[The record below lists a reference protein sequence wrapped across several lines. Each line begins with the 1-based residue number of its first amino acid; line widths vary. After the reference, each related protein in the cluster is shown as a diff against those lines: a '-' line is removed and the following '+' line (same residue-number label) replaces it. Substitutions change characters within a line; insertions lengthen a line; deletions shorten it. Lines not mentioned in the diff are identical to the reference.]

1 MYFPQSYHH
10 VQEIQKYNIQDYR
23 PRYVPFASF
32 HSSSVLTT
40 ILGWSNFR
48 KQFAKSDKSSA
59 CASNAATLS
68 RRRTRVKHAFY
79 KRTTQRG
86 KEEDM
91 ERWRVRGRIDKPLD
105 LCCSLSMHWW
115 SWLEWMACC
124 INTVKINVRNYAVR
138 CVGVCQMKKPIH
150 LLVKRIRVS
159 AWMQDVLHVRVS

>member
-32 HSSSVLTT
+32 HRSSMLTT

-59 CASNAATLS
+59 CASNAATLF

-91 ERWRVRGRIDKPLD
+91 ERWRVRGRIDNLWIFAVRFPCIGGVD
-105 LCCSLSMHWW
+105 W
-115 SWLEWMACC
+115 SEWRVAS
-124 INTVKINVRNYAVR
+124 ILLRVRSNGRNYAVR
-138 CVGVCQMKKPIH
+138 CAGVCQMKEPIH

-159 AWMQDVLHVRVS
+159 A